1 MAAQLLFWV
10 FLVLFAVSGW
20 APEKYRS
27 AASTV
32 FLCLALAIVGL
43 KVFGWPL

>member
-10 FLVLFAVSGW
+10 FLVLFVVSGW
-20 APEKYRS
+20 APEKYRP

-32 FLCLALAIVGL
+32 FLSLALAIVGL